1 MKIKEFIFWG
11 LLGLI
16 NYLIFAWDIEND
28 RDFWTWMWLFNS
40 ILGFYNSHRS
50 WLIHFTKK

>member
-11 LLGLI
+11 LFGLI